1 MTNHT
6 ELVAL
11 ALLSRGP
18 RHGYELLKD
27 IETMRIDAWAKVPSA
42 SLYRTLSRLES
53 DGLLSR
59 TVDREGPRPARNVYA
74 LTSAGRER
82 LDELILAAL
91 DSPQPAYSDRVVGG
105 VFSGLLDPPAQRD
118 AVGAARRRLEE
129 AERRLAGLSEAEPE
143 LSREGL
149 LVSEYQR
156 ACIRAEI
163 ELLRGMTDREANDR

>member
-1 MTNHT
+1 LTNHT

-11 ALLSRGP
+11 ALLSRGS

-42 SLYRTLSRLES
+42 SLYRALSRLES

-74 LTSAGRER
+74 LTAAGRER
-82 LDELILAAL
+82 LDELIVAAL
-91 DSPQPAYSDRVVGG
+91 DSSQPAYSDRVVGG
-105 VFSGLLDPPAQRD
+105 VFSGLLDRSVQRD
-118 AVGAARRRLEE
+118 AVGAVQRRLKE
-129 AERRLAGLSEAEPE
+129 AERRLAGLSKAEPE
-143 LSREGL
+143 ISREGL

-156 ACIRAEI
+156 ACICAEI
-163 ELLRGMTDREANDR
+163 ELLREMTNHESGDR